1 MEADSV
7 DVKVTDKLEPRQQ
20 RVYDWRLEQFTSLGF
35 YDQIAEALAGSTA
48 DLDTARR
55 LHKAGCSLANIL
67 RILM

>member
-48 DLDTARR
+48 DLTRHGDCIKQVAVLPTYCAY
-55 LHKAGCSLANIL
+55 
-67 RILM
+67 